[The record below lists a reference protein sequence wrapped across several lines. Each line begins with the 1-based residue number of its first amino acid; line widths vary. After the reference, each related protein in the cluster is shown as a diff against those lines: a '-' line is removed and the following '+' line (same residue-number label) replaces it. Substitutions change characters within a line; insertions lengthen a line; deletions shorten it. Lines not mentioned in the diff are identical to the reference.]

1 MAFSDS
7 DSDGLLPPLQLL
19 LLFLDFGDSDC
30 DDSDCDGSGCNDLD
44 STAEQFVMNSKLAL
58 NIILYNSAEK
68 TTTDD
73 R

>member
-1 MAFSDS
+1 MAFGDS
-7 DSDGLLPPLQLL
+7 DSDGLLPPLLLL
-19 LLFLDFGDSDC
+19 LLFLDC

-44 STAEQFVMNSKLAL
+44 STAERFVMNSKLAL